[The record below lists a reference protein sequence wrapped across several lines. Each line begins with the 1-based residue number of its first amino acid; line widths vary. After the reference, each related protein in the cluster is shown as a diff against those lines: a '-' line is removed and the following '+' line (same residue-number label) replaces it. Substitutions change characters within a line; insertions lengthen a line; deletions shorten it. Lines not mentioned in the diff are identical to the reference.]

1 MYYTVSLFLVGLL
14 KNIGI
19 SIKSN
24 KFSVINIEA
33 NIKKAKLNISARFAK
48 TAKR

>member
-1 MYYTVSLFLVGLL
+1 MGLL

-24 KFSVINIEA
+24 KFSVVNIEA
-33 NIKKAKLNISARFAK
+33 NIKRAKLNISARFIGIAK
-48 TAKR
+48 G